1 MRPIGAIAGVL
12 VSSMVFL
19 AGCSPHT
26 HDMETIAE
34 GAIFSVEFKKDGG
47 GSEGF
52 TRVNNQIM
60 VPGGNGSWNV
70 DAYGRLTRDFLIIT
84 RPQERDLGPQV
95 VPIDRLV
102 SIQFGDGGI
111 KQVDENRSAPA
122 QWMNG
127 QPNPAP
133 EG

>member
-26 HDMETIAE
+26 HGMETIAE

-60 VPGGNGSWNV
+60 APGGNGSWNV

-122 QWMNG
+122 Q
-127 QPNPAP
+127 
-133 EG
+133 

>member
-1 MRPIGAIAGVL
+1 MRRLGAIAGVL

-26 HDMETIAE
+26 QDVATIAE
-34 GAIFSVEFKKDGG
+34 GTIYSVEFTKDGG
-47 GSEGF
+47 GSWGF
-52 TRVNNQIM
+52 TRVDNRIM

-84 RPQERDLGPQV
+84 RPQQGDLGPQV
-95 VPIDRLV
+95 VPIERLV